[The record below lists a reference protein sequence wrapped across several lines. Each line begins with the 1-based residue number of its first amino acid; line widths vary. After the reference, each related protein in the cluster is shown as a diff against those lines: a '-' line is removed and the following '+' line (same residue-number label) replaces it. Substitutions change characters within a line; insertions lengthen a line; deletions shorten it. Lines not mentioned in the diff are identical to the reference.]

1 MTSVTSELVAT
12 DAGDVDQS
20 VDSALPATLDAAT
33 LKALK
38 DVGLSQGDLPA
49 ITGLAAKIDSRNPI
63 SVAEFG
69 RDVADHTSRYADT
82 LLEQVRSSDL
92 DETGTKL
99 NQVVLAAKSLNLN
112 ALSDS
117 RSRIPVIGRFIDRM
131 KLTKDKFVQQFN
143 TTKEQV
149 DSLLT
154 EVSKTQTGL
163 SNRVQSLDD
172 MFESVKEEYR
182 LLGLHIAAG
191 RMKLN
196 TLREEAEGMRGRDLS
211 PSEIQELNDLEN
223 LISNLDKRV
232 GDLGALQHSALQS
245 LPMIRMIQANNH
257 MLVDKFHTIRE
268 LTVPA
273 WKRQFMLA
281 LSLNE
286 QQNAV
291 QLADSIDNATNEFLR
306 RNAELLHKNS
316 VETAKANQRLVID
329 VSTLEKVQATLIST
343 VEDVIRIQQEGV
355 RNRHEAEA
363 KLVTMRS
370 ELEDRLAR
378 RLPDK
383 TAA

>member
-1 MTSVTSELVAT
+1 MTSITSELVAP
-12 DAGDVDQS
+12 DAGDVAQS

-149 DSLLT
+149 DSLLA

-163 SNRVQSLDD
+163 STRVQSLDD

-196 TLREEAEGMRGRDLS
+196 TLRDEADGMRGRDLS
-211 PSEIQELNDLEN
+211 PAEIQELNDLEN

-306 RNAELLHKNS
+306 RNADLLHKNS

>member
-1 MTSVTSELVAT
+1 MNTVTPQSAADPKVGELVETA
-12 DAGDVDQS
+12 DQT
-20 VDSALPATLDAAT
+20 LPAVLDAET
-33 LKALK
+33 LKA
-38 DVGLSQGDLPA
+38 VGLSQSDLPA

-99 NQVVLAAKSLNLN
+99 NQVVLAAKSLNLS

-117 RSRIPVIGRFIDRM
+117 RSKIPVIGRFIDRM

-163 SNRVQSLDD
+163 STRVQSLDE
-172 MFESVKEEYR
+172 MFDAVKEEYR

-196 TLREEAEGMRGRDLS
+196 SLRDEAEAMRLRDLS
-211 PSEIQELNDLEN
+211 PAEVQELNDLET
-223 LISNLDKRV
+223 LVSNLDKRV
-232 GDLGALQHSALQS
+232 GDLQALQHSALQS

-355 RNRHEAEA
+355 RSRHEAEA
-363 KLVTMRS
+363 KLLTMRT

>member
-1 MTSVTSELVAT
+1 MTTDNPQVADLKEGELLEAST
-12 DAGDVDQS
+12 QT
-20 VDSALPATLDAAT
+20 LPAILDAET
-33 LKALK
+33 LKA
-38 DVGLSQGDLPA
+38 VGLNSADLPA
-49 ITGLAAKIDSRNPI
+49 IAGLAAKIDSRNPI

-69 RDVADHTSRYADT
+69 RDVAEHTSRYADS
-82 LLEQVRSSDL
+82 LLEQVRSADL
-92 DETGTKL
+92 DETGAKL

-112 ALSDS
+112 ALSDT

-131 KLTKDKFVQQFN
+131 KLTKDRFVQQFN

-149 DSLLT
+149 DSLLV
-154 EVSKTQTGL
+154 EVSNTQNGL
-163 SNRVQSLDD
+163 SLRVASLDE
-172 MFESVKEEYR
+172 MFGAVKEEYR

-191 RMKLN
+191 RLKLN
-196 TLREEAEGMRGRDLS
+196 DLRDDADAMRSRDLS
-211 PSEIQELNDLEN
+211 PAEVQELNDLEN

-232 GDLGALQHSALQS
+232 GDLQALQHSALQS

-291 QLADSIDNATNEFLR
+291 QLADTIDNATNEFLR

-355 RNRHEAEA
+355 RSRHEAEA
-363 KLVTMRS
+363 KLVHMRS
-370 ELEDRLAR
+370 ELEGRLAR

>member
-1 MTSVTSELVAT
+1 MNPVTSDVPNIVAPT
-12 DAGDVDQS
+12 
-20 VDSALPATLDAAT
+20 LPAVLDDEA
-33 LKALK
+33 LKA
-38 DVGLSQGDLPA
+38 VGVSHADLPVIA
-49 ITGLAAKIDSRNPI
+49 GLAAKIDSRNPM

-69 RDVADHTSRYADT
+69 RDVAEHTSRYADS

-92 DETGTKL
+92 EETGAKL
-99 NQVVLAAKSLNLN
+99 TQVVLAAKSLNLN
-112 ALSDS
+112 ALSDT

-131 KLTKDKFVQQFN
+131 KLTKDRFVQQFN

-149 DSLLT
+149 DSLLA
-154 EVSKTQTGL
+154 EVSTTQNSLAQRVAGL
-163 SNRVQSLDD
+163 DS

-191 RMKLN
+191 RLKLN
-196 TLREEAEGMRGRDLS
+196 DLRDEADDMRGRELL
-211 PSEIQELNDLEN
+211 PAAIQELNDLET

-232 GDLGALQHSALQS
+232 GDLQVLQHSALQS

-355 RNRHEAEA
+355 RSRHEAEA

>member
-1 MTSVTSELVAT
+1 MTTVPSQAEAPQVGELIEAST
-12 DAGDVDQS
+12 PT
-20 VDSALPATLDAAT
+20 LPAVLDEAA
-33 LKALK
+33 LKA
-38 DVGLSQGDLPA
+38 VGLNNSDLPVIA
-49 ITGLAAKIDSRNPI
+49 GLAAKIDSRNPI

-69 RDVADHTSRYADT
+69 RDVAEHTSRYADS
-82 LLEQVRSSDL
+82 LLEQVRSTDL
-92 DETGTKL
+92 DETGAKL

-112 ALSDS
+112 ALSDT
-117 RSRIPVIGRFIDRM
+117 RSRIPIIGRFIDRM
-131 KLTKDKFVQQFN
+131 KLTKDRFVQQFN

-149 DSLLT
+149 DSLLA
-154 EVSKTQTGL
+154 EVSNTQTGL
-163 SNRVQSLDD
+163 SKRVTSLDE
-172 MFESVKEEYR
+172 MFEAVKEEYR

-191 RMKLN
+191 RVKLN
-196 TLREEAEGMRGRDLS
+196 DLRDDADSMRRRDLA
-211 PSEIQELNDLEN
+211 PAEVQELNDLEN

-232 GDLGALQHSALQS
+232 GDLQALQHSALQS

-257 MLVDKFHTIRE
+257 MLADKFHTIRE

-291 QLADSIDNATNEFLR
+291 QLADSIDNATNDFLR

-329 VSTLEKVQATLIST
+329 VSTLEKVQETLIAT

-355 RNRHEAEA
+355 RSRHEAEA

-378 RLPDK
+378 RLPNK